1 MKAEVNDSGF
11 SRTLLQI
18 SCCTKFAQLVYDKN
32 VGADA
37 PLGRRMVFME
47 VSSASSSLYTT
58 INSQPTQAR
67 NRQLE
72 QEQSSQQAA
81 QARASAPQPQQASE
95 APPQPPVNE
104 TGQSVSA
111 QAEAERNR
119 PVVNTSGQLVGTRV
133 NTTA

>member
-1 MKAEVNDSGF
+1 
-11 SRTLLQI
+11 
-18 SCCTKFAQLVYDKN
+18 
-32 VGADA
+32 
-37 PLGRRMVFME
+37 ME
-47 VSSASSSLYTT
+47 VSSASSSLYAT
-58 INSQPTQAR
+58 INSQSTQAR

-72 QEQSSQQAA
+72 QEQSSQQAT

-111 QAEAERNR
+111 QTEAERNR